1 MADNGGLI
9 KQIMFDSAKECAD
22 ECTLTQDCQ
31 AFDWFAP
38 GIQSLRVAS
47 FTSQESSQEAWM
59 MGEFA
64 MHQFVLK
71 LVEIELVWVVTK
83 KSF

>member
-1 MADNGGLI
+1 MSARLHRIVKHLTGLVR
-9 KQIMFDSAKECAD
+9 
-22 ECTLTQDCQ
+22 
-31 AFDWFAP
+31 
-38 GIQSLRVAS
+38 GIQSLRVAC